1 MEHPELLQRLK
12 RIGLTGKNV
21 EKIIETIEH
30 KRRYKPFESLKDVVM
45 RVKGLT
51 YEKMV
56 DLVEN
61 P

>member
-12 RIGLTGKNV
+12 CIGLTGRNV
-21 EKIIETIEH
+21 KKIIETIEH
-30 KRRYKPFESLKDVVM
+30 KQRYKPFESLKDVVM

-51 YEKMV
+51 YEKIV